1 MNRLHRPLL
10 PQSAPEVMSWARQ
23 PSQPQPDCNPEHNPI
38 GRSCVNDHRTVLSS
52 PESQDSR
59 LPVQQHPRRGMG
71 PEAGTSGKQASQAF
85 SWSAQPIEE
94 VREGSSRHDLFEE
107 AVEQDAGHAG
117 VSGSG
122 LDPAN
127 PHGR

>member
-1 MNRLHRPLL
+1 MNRLHRSLL
-10 PQSAPEVMSWARQ
+10 PQSAPEVMGKTAQ
-23 PSQPQPDCNPEHNPI
+23 TAQPDCNPKHNPI
-38 GRSCVNDHRTVLSS
+38 GWSCVNDHRTVLSS

-71 PEAGTSGKQASQAF
+71 PEAGTSGKQSSQAF
-85 SWSAQPIEE
+85 SWPAQPIEE

>member
-1 MNRLHRPLL
+1 MITRVRS
-10 PQSAPEVMSWARQ
+10 QSATDVMGKTAQTAQR
-23 PSQPQPDCNPEHNPI
+23 DCNPEHNPI
-38 GRSCVNDHRTVLSS
+38 GESCVDDHRTVLSS
-52 PESQDSR
+52 PEARFTR

-85 SWSAQPIEE
+85 SWPMQPIAEA
-94 VREGSSRHDLFEE
+94 REGSSRHDLFKE

-117 VSGSG
+117 GSGSG